1 MSARQPNRRGVHD
14 PVVCVVRTRPAA
26 VLGPTVRL
34 GSPRSTAG
42 PGETLRPVRLCFPP
56 VNRCVLCSSSDDSND
71 SARDAATTG
80 AALGARLGSRGGPL
94 STGLGAGFGAAAGY
108 LAGNAVGETVGRLVP
123 DGGRDQTT
131 APRDADADP
140 GVGIEV
146 EVEVEVREAD
156 GASR

>member
-1 MSARQPNRRGVHD
+1 MSARQPNRRGAHD
-14 PVVCVVRTRPAA
+14 PVVCVARTRPAP
-26 VLGPTVRL
+26 VPGPDGPAQFAPSAT
-34 GSPRSTAG
+34 G
-42 PGETLRPVRLCFPP
+42 PGETLRPVRLRRSP
-56 VNRCVLCSSSDDSND
+56 VNGCALCSSSDDSND

-108 LAGNAVGETVGRLVP
+108 LAGNAVDETVGRLVP

-146 EVEVEVREAD
+146 EVEAEVREAD